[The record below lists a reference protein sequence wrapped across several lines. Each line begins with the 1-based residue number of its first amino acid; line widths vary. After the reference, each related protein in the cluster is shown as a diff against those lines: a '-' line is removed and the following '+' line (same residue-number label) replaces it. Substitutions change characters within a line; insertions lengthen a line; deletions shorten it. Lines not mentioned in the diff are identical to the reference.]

1 MITISPSEL
10 AKENVVD
17 TVKMLQE
24 NDILFVAL
32 KKRGPKQGG
41 MKQYNKPFAVLI
53 QWPLALKVFRAL
65 KALWLASETDEQPQ
79 DLE

>member
-24 NDILFVAL
+24 NDILFIAL

-41 MKQYNKPFAVLI
+41 IKQYNKPFAILV
-53 QWPLALKVFRAL
+53 QWPPTSGTFEIDGQYITIR
-65 KALWLASETDEQPQ
+65 
-79 DLE
+79 LE